1 MREWWVCLWFSTT
14 ICVCHA
20 PAEAWVIR
28 FEGMVCCRDKIS
40 FAGWGTDR
48 KGLGFQVGLG
58 RVSRMWLICSWWNLH
73 VNLNQDWTWVLIGC
87 ADSFS
92 RALSKSSD
100 FAEKS
105 FLFLTHS
112 ILNGAVMDVFM
123 GNGFVIIHSQLD
135 KTVDESLD
143 SGLLKSLMC
152 SWRWWLLAV
161 MSCLVTSWYSGW
173 CTLPGRLE
181 RIQHR
186 MADLKQSNSGFLSR
200 GHSYLVHA
208 VKSS

>member
-1 MREWWVCLWFSTT
+1 M
-14 ICVCHA
+14 
-20 PAEAWVIR
+20 
-28 FEGMVCCRDKIS
+28 
-40 FAGWGTDR
+40 
-48 KGLGFQVGLG
+48 
-58 RVSRMWLICSWWNLH
+58 
-73 VNLNQDWTWVLIGC
+73 NLNQDWTWVLIGC

-152 SWRWWLLAV
+152 SWR
-161 MSCLVTSWYSGW
+161 
-173 CTLPGRLE
+173 
-181 RIQHR
+181 
-186 MADLKQSNSGFLSR
+186 
-200 GHSYLVHA
+200 
-208 VKSS
+208 